1 MGGLAFMQVQESFW
15 SIYSSARYLF
25 VSKTVLDTI
34 RIARNTAMTIASD
47 VKSCHECTDAHI
59 PLLVTNVANMTS
71 MNETTASIGARN
83 LYSP

>member
-1 MGGLAFMQVQESFW
+1 M
-15 SIYSSARYLF
+15 
-25 VSKTVLDTI
+25 LDT
-34 RIARNTAMTIASD
+34 ASVVRNTAMIIASD

-71 MNETTASIGARN
+71 INVTTASIGARN